1 MVGQGHIVSPMPS
14 SSVVETGP
22 QQWRK
27 YESADV
33 LGGAE
38 DFKPIE
44 FLAFSMEFVEIRM
57 NVVED

>member
-1 MVGQGHIVSPMPS
+1 MHQSTDGWSRTY
-14 SSVVETGP
+14 SVTGP

-44 FLAFSMEFVEIRM
+44 FLAFSMELVEIRM